1 MCLTGLEMGGNIVC
15 TFKIDGKH
23 DLFLLIHPEDKNNS
37 QLSLSRRARKVDGDI
52 S

>member
-1 MCLTGLEMGGNIVC
+1 MGVDAVC

-23 DLFLLIHPEDKNNS
+23 DLLPILLPEAKKKI
-37 QLSLSRRARKVDGDI
+37 QLSLSRWACEVADDI